1 MMKIEEIKELVQMME
16 QSTLTALELHIGD
29 DSLRLERNTAATAPY
44 AAPAAAAPM
53 QAAVQSVVIEQAPAA
68 PKQQGT
74 PVTSPLVGV
83 FYAAPSPTDAPY
95 VTVGSTVKK
104 GDVLCIVEAMK
115 LMNEITAEQDGTIV
129 EICVENGSVVEF
141 GQPLFYLA

>member
-29 DSLRLERNTAATAPY
+29 DSLRLERNTATTAPY
-44 AAPAAAAPM
+44 AAPIAAAPV
-53 QAAVQSVVIEQAPAA
+53 QTAVQSVVIEQAPAV

-104 GDVLCIVEAMK
+104 VDVLCIVEAMK